1 MFDIKLADE
10 PNNRVWNR
18 RDMIRNMV
26 DTTSN
31 NRIIAQQILF
41 SWFDM
46 HINVRLLQQLCLR
59 KKDGSRKWR
68 HCEVDDNRM

>member
-41 SWFDM
+41 S
-46 HINVRLLQQLCLR
+46 
-59 KKDGSRKWR
+59 
-68 HCEVDDNRM
+68 